1 MTLILIHALTMN
13 KLLLSL
19 LALTFNLKLAA
30 QDWTPFNGPKGY
42 TIYSYIQSR
51 TSNELYVLSET
62 GEVLVSTDKGN
73 NWNDLSDG
81 IIYENEFFKTLTKFH
96 ETQDG
101 RLFLL
106 YAKRFYKYD
115 ASNKRWS
122 IQNDSVN
129 FTDYTT
135 GPTGILYAGNSSKF
149 YISNDDGNTFIEKA
163 SWTAPKL
170 QFECMG
176 SGRNFAKIDSRA
188 ALRTF
193 QDDGSGMDSIR
204 LPNGLCGKILFDT
217 LSGFL
222 MNFTSLAL
230 YKTKDKG
237 VHWNYAD
244 SLRLSYLGN
253 VLRKPNGE
261 IYNLNSIIRFSQ
273 DGGDTWNRDTSIKA
287 IKNYSG
293 ESIAGI
299 ENDNS
304 LFIYDNGLNIQE
316 PDKALYKF
324 VLPIQHPQVDQFFS
338 YGDNTLICGS
348 KYSNIFQ
355 KSKDHGLSW
364 EPVFPPIDLIFFL
377 INIQLD
383 DKGNLYNLEGSD
395 IHIFNFET
403 GELKDKTYPFDWNKY
418 QGGFVSKTNK
428 VFLYD
433 GRSLYVSSDEANSWN
448 QYPVKPK
455 LDLYKMQC
463 SANDLLYYHN
473 LDTIYYSSDLGKNW
487 SYFLTK
493 QRVLEMQQVSK
504 KSIFYWLEED
514 GNGSKFY
521 SSSDFGKTQ
530 IEEPVLPNNWLF
542 KIDEFDRHF
551 YQSIKS
557 DTFITI
563 VGPGTVNYISA
574 DGLDYITREYGL
586 QHVDNSYIYF
596 IRPHKLPYRTT
607 KKISK
612 LTILDSKTSELSI
625 IPNPISETALLK
637 LPESFN
643 IITKTWNIYS
653 STGALVNSYKTTE
666 NELQL
671 SADEFTG
678 GTYFIQVITN
688 SGAKICGSMVVVK

>member
-1 MTLILIHALTMN
+1 MN
-13 KLLLSL
+13 KLLLFL
-19 LALTFNLKLAA
+19 LALTFNLKLVA
-30 QDWTPFNGPKGY
+30 QDWTPLNGPKGY
-42 TIYSYIQSR
+42 TIYSYILSR
-51 TSNELYVLSET
+51 TSNELFVLSET
-62 GEVLVSTDKGN
+62 GEVLVSKDKGIH
-73 NWNDLSDG
+73 WLDLSDG

-135 GPTGILYAGNSSKF
+135 GPDGILYAGNSSKF

-163 SWTAPKL
+163 NWSAPKL

-176 SGRNFAKIDSRA
+176 SGRNFAKLDTRA

-204 LPNGLCGKILFDT
+204 LPDGLCGKILFDT
-217 LSGFL
+217 LSGYL

-237 VHWNYAD
+237 VHWNFAD

-253 VLRKPNGE
+253 VLRKPNGD

-273 DGGDTWNRDTSIKA
+273 DGGESWKRDTSIKA
-287 IKNYSG
+287 LKNYPA

-304 LFIYDNGLNIQE
+304 LFIYRNGLNFQE
-316 PDKALYKF
+316 PDKALFKF
-324 VLPIQHPQVDQFFS
+324 VLPIQHPQVDLFFT
-338 YGDNTLICGS
+338 YADNTIICGS
-348 KYSNIFQ
+348 NYSNIFQ
-355 KSKDHGLSW
+355 KSKDNGLTW
-364 EPVFPPIDLIFFL
+364 EPIFPKINLDYFL
-377 INIQLD
+377 VDKQLD
-383 DKGNLYNLEGSD
+383 NKGNLYFIEGEF
-395 IHIFNFET
+395 IEIFNFET
-403 GELKDKTYPFDWNKY
+403 GVFQTKAHPFDWNNYK
-418 QGGFVSKTNK
+418 GGFVSKTNK
-428 VFLYD
+428 IVLFD
-433 GRSLYVSSDEANSWN
+433 GRSLYVSSDEANSWS
-448 QYPVKPK
+448 QYPVRQA
-455 LDLYKMQC
+455 LDLYTMQC
-463 SANDLLYYHN
+463 SASDLLYYYK
-473 LDTIYYSSDLGKNW
+473 LDTIYYSFDFGKTW

-493 QRVLEMQQVSK
+493 QDVFRIELVSK
-504 KSIFYWLEED
+504 NNIFYWLERD
-514 GNGSKFY
+514 GNILKFY
-521 SSSDFGKTQ
+521 SSPDFGKTQ

-563 VGPGTVNYISA
+563 VGPGTVDYISA

-586 QHVDNSYIYF
+586 LHVDNSYIYF

-612 LTILDSKTSELSI
+612 LTILDSKTSEISI
-625 IPNPISETALLK
+625 MPNPLSETALIK

-643 IITKTWNIYS
+643 NLTKTWNIYS
-653 STGALVNSYKTTE
+653 ITGTLTYTYKNTE
-666 NELQL
+666 NKLQL
-671 SADEFTG
+671 NANEFSEG
-678 GTYFIQVITN
+678 IYFIQVITD
-688 SGAKICGSMVVVK
+688 SGDKICGRMVVVK